1 MRMDSSGDAGFMEAM
16 VAFMVVTIVLT
27 GFMGALATTT
37 VTTADP
43 TGSLDPDRFQ
53 GTLED
58 GTFVPGFMDYIE
70 GFMWSQGCEGVSVMV
85 DVPLFGGV
93 SGPYTV
99 GTLDGALYTRSVPGT
114 VTDEFGREVP
124 AVFEVVVAV

>member
-43 TGSLDPDRFQ
+43 TGALDPDRFQ

-58 GTFVPGFMDYIE
+58 GTFVPGFMDYA
-70 GFMWSQGCEGVSVMV
+70 
-85 DVPLFGGV
+85 
-93 SGPYTV
+93 V

-124 AVFEVVVAV
+124 AVFEVAVAV

>member
-53 GTLED
+53 GTLE
-58 GTFVPGFMDYIE
+58 
-70 GFMWSQGCEGVSVMV
+70 
-85 DVPLFGGV
+85 
-93 SGPYTV
+93 
-99 GTLDGALYTRSVPGT
+99 GALYTRSVPGT

-124 AVFEVVVAV
+124 AVFEVAVAV

>member
-70 GFMWSQGCEGVSVMV
+70 GFMWSQGC
-85 DVPLFGGV
+85 
-93 SGPYTV
+93 
-99 GTLDGALYTRSVPGT
+99 ALYTRSVPGT

-124 AVFEVVVAV
+124 AVFEVAVAV